1 MANMNGSKYSD
12 IFPNP
17 YPIKTP
23 IISRIPIDMAIS
35 NVRRFDTPASI
46 NGAIITIPSGM
57 FCNAILNDTS
67 REEWECCCKIE

>member
-1 MANMNGSKYSD
+1 MANMNGNKYSE

-17 YPIKTP
+17 YPINTP

-57 FCNAILNDTS
+57 FVMLYLMIQA
-67 REEWECCCKIE
+67 EKIRHQ